1 MKPIC
6 GGKAIGILVCSFV
19 EICSETRRLGSNM
32 EDGRQKPEDP
42 KSRLTTIRIAMRE
55 FFYGMTVHDLAVETR
70 HARGELDHLFML
82 VVFGDLIG
90 LPILPPYYSMRL
102 LPYVMPS
109 IQRWKRSALREKDLT
124 DLARVDI

>member
-1 MKPIC
+1 MENDRLKTRLDMIR
-6 GGKAIGILVCSFV
+6 KAL
-19 EICSETRRLGSNM
+19 
-32 EDGRQKPEDP
+32 
-42 KSRLTTIRIAMRE
+42 RE
-55 FFYGMTVHDLAVETR
+55 FFYGMTVHELAVETR
-70 HARGELDHLFML
+70 HARGDLENLFML

-109 IQRWKRSALREKDLT
+109 IQRWKRSALRERDLT

>member
-1 MKPIC
+1 
-6 GGKAIGILVCSFV
+6 
-19 EICSETRRLGSNM
+19 M
-32 EDGRQKPEDP
+32 EESRQKSEDL
-42 KSRLTTIRIAMRE
+42 KSRLNAIRRALRE

-70 HARGELDHLFML
+70 HARGELDQLFML

-102 LPYVMPS
+102 LPFVVPA
-109 IQRWKRSALREKDLT
+109 IERWKRSALRERDIT

>member
-1 MKPIC
+1 
-6 GGKAIGILVCSFV
+6 V
-19 EICSETRRLGSNM
+19 EIFSDTKRLAHQM
-32 EDGRQKPEDP
+32 EDGRPKPENP
-42 KSRLTTIRIAMRE
+42 KSRLAAIRRALRE

-70 HARGELDHLFML
+70 HARGELDQLFML

-102 LPYVMPS
+102 LPYAMPA

>member
-1 MKPIC
+1 
-6 GGKAIGILVCSFV
+6 
-19 EICSETRRLGSNM
+19 M
-32 EDGRQKPEDP
+32 EDGRQKPENL
-42 KSRLTTIRIAMRE
+42 KARLNIIRRALRE

-70 HARGELDHLFML
+70 HARGELDHFFML
-82 VVFGDLIG
+82 IVFGDLIG

-109 IQRWKRSALREKDLT
+109 IQRWKRSALRERDLT